1 MPTPPENARILWR
14 IRLLHTVIW
23 AVFAASILAIPVAT
37 AAGDLRLALG
47 LSLFVGV
54 EVVVLLVNGMRCP
67 LTDLAGR
74 YADARPDGFDIFL
87 TPWLARNNKLIF
99 GSLLVAAELFL
110 AWRWLVELS

>member
-1 MPTPPENARILWR
+1 MSAPRDKMRALRR
-14 IRLLHTVIW
+14 IRLVHTLIW

-37 AAGDLRLALG
+37 ALGDLRLGLW

-74 YADARPDGFDIFL
+74 YTDDRPDGFDIFIP
-87 TPWLARNNKLIF
+87 PWLARNNKLIF
-99 GSLLVAAELFL
+99 GTLWVAAELFL
-110 AWRWLVELS
+110 AWRWLVG